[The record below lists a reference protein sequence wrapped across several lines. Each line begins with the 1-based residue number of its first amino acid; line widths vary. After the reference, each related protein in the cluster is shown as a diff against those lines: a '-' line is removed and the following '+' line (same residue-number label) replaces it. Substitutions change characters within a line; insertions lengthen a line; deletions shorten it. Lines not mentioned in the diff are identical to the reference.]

1 MGLDASNECDTWSII
16 ASVPDP
22 QHTRLPLETDRD
34 IEAMQRALQTEGWLF
49 ARQWLPW
56 LDHVDSSETKISD
69 RRKDRRLQ
77 RQQEQMP
84 GLLVFQR
91 VNDGADA
98 AQQVLFVF
106 LVGDSPTAGLS
117 GTQFLTAAHLA
128 SALSGDS
135 RVRLLMPSFSGSLMS
150 LARLLNLLKANP
162 AGRQSVLEGT
172 VFAGHISSRRELDKF
187 GRLTGRAFWSGIT
200 SASDYKTAFCHTL
213 KQYGIKAPDAAIL
226 AEDETVYGKA
236 FGEGCEIAS
245 YTYSRD
251 ISHLRNIYMDD
262 ANADSPDKKSAP
274 RSGVAFSVKDS
285 ANGEDSVPVFSDG
298 QAPLSQNAVLSS
310 IFEEFRRK
318 RTRVV
323 YIVATNTL
331 DALFLT
337 RVMRHEVP
345 DTRIVLD
352 NPDMLFLAAA
362 QYPLTGTVFF
372 STYPNFMDGDRWLT
386 PMNKSY
392 IVFPDDTS
400 HGQYGATS
408 ALVSELG
415 IAQGN
420 AQRPVGIRPGIWT
433 LVLGHRGFLPVDF
446 IDSADNPAVTP
457 FAAPPRTWFVV
468 TGFAITLM
476 LVGTWL
482 LMSVNLS
489 RTPIWPFWLYVPI
502 GVYAKQPILA
512 PLACVALAVTACE
525 FCLIFPAA
533 VSGFQ
538 P

>member
-1 MGLDASNECDTWSII
+1 
-16 ASVPDP
+16 
-22 QHTRLPLETDRD
+22 
-34 IEAMQRALQTEGWLF
+34 
-49 ARQWLPW
+49 
-56 LDHVDSSETKISD
+56 
-69 RRKDRRLQ
+69 
-77 RQQEQMP
+77 
-84 GLLVFQR
+84 
-91 VNDGADA
+91 
-98 AQQVLFVF
+98 
-106 LVGDSPTAGLS
+106 
-117 GTQFLTAAHLA
+117 
-128 SALSGDS
+128 
-135 RVRLLMPSFSGSLMS
+135 MPSFSGSLMS

-162 AGRQSVLEGT
+162 AGRQSVLKGT
-172 VFAGHISSRRELDKF
+172 VFGGHISSSRELDKF
-187 GRLTGRAFWSGIT
+187 RHITGRDFWSGIT

-213 KQYGIKAPDAAIL
+213 KRYGIKAPDAAIL

-236 FGEGCEIAS
+236 FGEGCKIAS

-285 ANGEDSVPVFSDG
+285 ANGEDSVPVFSEG

-318 RTRVV
+318 RTRLV
-323 YIVATNTL
+323 YIIATNTL

-345 DTRIVLD
+345 DTRIILD
-352 NPDMLFLAAA
+352 NPDMLFLAAAA

-372 STYPNFMDGDRWLT
+372 STYPNFMDGERWLT
-386 PMNKSY
+386 PTNKGY

-420 AQRPVGIRPGIWT
+420 AQRLVGTRPGIWT
-433 LVLGHRGFLPVDF
+433 LVLGHRGFLPVDL
-446 IDSADNPAVTP
+446 IDSNDKLAVAP
-457 FAAPPRTWFVV
+457 FAAPPRTWFVA
-468 TGFAITLM
+468 TGLVIALM
-476 LVGTWL
+476 LVATWL
-482 LMSVNLS
+482 LLSVNLS
-489 RTPIWPFWLYVPI
+489 RTPVWPFWLYVPR

-512 PLACVALAVTACE
+512 PLACVALAVSACE

-538 P
+538 PELRALNVPFRIWAAITGVLVCLIPLIAVGYLWWRRRAKVGRRQGLSLAVALLLWLLVLLFWSRSCLFLAGHASQLFCYRALELESGGSPTLPFLALAVAAAAGGLYYARRLALCGPGMPQLPLSVLQTVPLE